1 MYHYSSK
8 FYYLLINKTIF
19 KCILISGMCDIL
31 IVKMYLIVL
40 IFFKGVSGI
49 F

>member
-1 MYHYSSK
+1 MYYYSSK
-8 FYYLLINKTIF
+8 FYYLLINKIIF
-19 KCILISGMCDIL
+19 KCILIFGMCDIF